1 MSEVKLNAKSL
12 SYFGATMLKGGY
24 AELMKPAEM
33 KEWISNDI
41 PSADGV
47 QYMVPASP
55 KVKERSVLL
64 TFVVTGETEEDFMMN
79 YTRFVEELMRG
90 LCVFTV
96 PALSQRYT
104 LKYEA
109 CTSFDNYNLKSCKLA
124 VKFTEPVPRNFASEI
139 L

>member
-1 MSEVKLNAKSL
+1 MSDVKLNGLPL
-12 SYFGATMLKGGY
+12 SDFGATMLKGGY

-33 KEWISNDI
+33 KDWISNDI
-41 PSADGV
+41 PSMDGV

-55 KVKERSVLL
+55 KVKERSVSL

-90 LCVFTV
+90 FCTFEV
-96 PALSQRYT
+96 PALSQRFT
-104 LKYEA
+104 LKYDA

-124 VKFTEPVPRNFASEI
+124 VKFTEPIPRNFA
-139 L
+139 